1 MNILVVD
8 DREEGRYLLEVLL
21 KGSGHAVTSAANGQE
36 ALERLQSGRFDLI
49 ISDILMPVMDGFQL
63 CRKVKADESLR
74 HIPFIVYTATYTGP
88 QDEAFAI
95 KVGADRFI
103 QKPCDPDALMEA
115 VQDVMAA
122 VKDRDSTPAPPPVHE
137 EEMLKLYSER
147 LVRKLEQKMLELEVE
162 VQARREAEK
171 ALRASERKYRLLA
184 ENTLDVIWATD
195 MDLVFT
201 YVNPA
206 IQPSLGYSPEEWVGS
221 RLPEH
226 CDEKNFAKVS
236 EVIAAELAKG
246 PRSSGVIVEVVLL
259 NRNGEAIPF
268 EVHGRLNLDEE
279 GNPVGLQGIARDIS
293 ERKRAENALKE
304 SEKKYRELYDFLPI
318 PVYEMDFEA
327 NITNANRAVYD
338 IFRGTQEDLEKG
350 FKGWQLLSSEGVA
363 KSAENIQRLLKGE
376 KIAGTEYE
384 LRRLDGSTFP
394 AIIISSVIYH
404 DDKPVG
410 LRGAIIDI
418 TERKQG
424 EEELR
429 RTNVFLDSIV
439 ENIPDMI
446 FLKDAKELRFVRFNL
461 AGEDLLGYFRQDLLG
476 KNDHDFFSK
485 EQADFF
491 REKDQE
497 VLSRKEIM
505 DIPEELLQTRNKG
518 ERILHTKKV
527 PILDEKGEP
536 EYLLGISEDI
546 TERKQAEAER
556 EKLQAQLLQAQKMES
571 IGRLAGGVAHDFN
584 NKLTV
589 ILGYAQMAMKDL
601 ERADPLYGNLQQ
613 VMDAGRQ
620 SVDIVRQLLAFARK
634 QIIAPEVLDLNETME
649 GMLKM
654 LRRLIGEDI
663 ALAWEPA
670 TDLWPVRM
678 DSSQIDQILANLY
691 VNARDAIQ
699 GAGKVTMETRNTV
712 LNEAYCAE
720 HVGAVPGEYVM
731 LAVSDN
737 GCGMDKETLKNIFE
751 PFFTTKEVG
760 KGTGLGL
767 ATVYGIVNQ
776 NNGFID
782 VASEPGKGTAFK
794 IYLPRHGGDV
804 VEKGKVVE
812 AEIPRGRGETILIVE
827 DDAPVLGLTRR
838 TLEALGYEA
847 LTSSNPKEALT
858 IARKHPEQI
867 HLLITDV
874 ILPDMS
880 GKELATEISK
890 IRPGIPILY
899 MSGYTADVIAPHGI
913 LDEGIHFIGKPF
925 TPDSLGRKVREAMGS
940 EK

>member
-1 MNILVVD
+1 MDILVVD

-21 KGSGHAVTSAANGQE
+21 KGSGYAVTGAANGQE

-95 KVGADRFI
+95 KIGADRFI

-115 VQDVMAA
+115 VQDVIAA
-122 VKDRDSTPAPPPVHE
+122 VKGRGSAPAPPPVHE

-147 LVRKLEQKMLELEVE
+147 LVRKLEQKMLDLEGE
-162 VQARREAEK
+162 VQARREAEE

-184 ENTLDVIWATD
+184 ENTLDVIWAMD

-206 IQPSLGYSPEEWVGS
+206 IQPSLGYSPEEWLGS

-246 PRSSGVIVEVVLL
+246 PRRSGVIVEVVLL

-268 EVHGRLNLDEE
+268 EVHGRVNLDEE
-279 GNPVGLQGIARDIS
+279 GNPVGIQGIARDIS

-327 NITNANRAVYD
+327 NIKNANRAVYD
-338 IFRGTQEDLEKG
+338 TFRGTEEDLKKG

-363 KSAENIQRLLKGE
+363 KSAENIQRLLRGE
-376 KIAGTEYE
+376 KIPGTEYE

-394 AIIISSVIYH
+394 AIIISSVIYR

-429 RTNVFLDSIV
+429 RANAFLDSIV
-439 ENIPDMI
+439 ENIPNMV
-446 FLKDAKELRFVRFNL
+446 FLKDSRDLRFVRFNR
-461 AGEDLLGYFRQDLLG
+461 AGEDLLGYSRDDLLG
-476 KNDHDFFSK
+476 KNDYNFFPK

-491 REKDQE
+491 TEKDRE
-497 VLSRKEIM
+497 VLRRKEPV
-505 DIPEELLQTRNKG
+505 DISEELLQTRNKG
-518 ERILHTKKV
+518 DRILHTKKV

-546 TERKQAEAER
+546 TESKRAEEER
-556 EKLQAQLLQAQKMES
+556 EKLKGQFHHAQKMES
-571 IGRLAGGVAHDFN
+571 VGRLAGGVAHDFN

-589 ILGYAQMAMKDL
+589 ILGYAQLAMKGL
-601 ERADPLYGNLQQ
+601 HKADPTYENLQQ
-613 VMDAGRQ
+613 VLQAGRQ

-634 QIIAPEVLDLNETME
+634 QIITPEVLDLNETME

-670 TDLWPVRM
+670 TDLWPARM
-678 DSSQIDQILANLY
+678 DSSQIDQILANLC

-699 GAGKVTMETRNTV
+699 GTGKVTMETQNTV

-737 GCGMDKETLKNIFE
+737 GSGMDKETLKSIFE

-858 IARKHPEQI
+858 IARKHPGQI
-867 HLLITDV
+867 HLFITDV

-913 LDEGIHFIGKPF
+913 LDDGIHFIGKPF

>member
-21 KGSGHAVTSAANGQE
+21 KGSGHAVTGAANGQE
-36 ALERLQSGRFDLI
+36 ALERLQSGSFDLI

-63 CRKVKADESLR
+63 CRKVKTDESLR

-115 VQDVMAA
+115 IQDVMAA
-122 VKDRDSTPAPPPVHE
+122 VKGRDSVPGPPPVHE

-147 LVRKLEQKMLELEVE
+147 LVRKLEQKMMELEGE
-162 VQARREAEK
+162 VQARRETEE

-184 ENTLDVIWATD
+184 ENTLDVIWAMD

-206 IQPSLGYSPEEWVGS
+206 IQGSLGYSQEEWLGT

-236 EVIAAELAKG
+236 EVIAAEMAKG
-246 PRSSGVIVEVVLL
+246 QRSSGVIVEVVLL
-259 NRNGEAIPF
+259 NRNGEEIPF
-268 EVHGRLNLDEE
+268 EVHGRVNFDEE
-279 GNPVGLQGIARDIS
+279 GDPVGLQGIARNIS

-327 NITNANRAVYD
+327 NITSANRAVYD
-338 IFRGTQEDLEKG
+338 TFRATEEDLKKG

-363 KSAENIQRLLKGE
+363 KSTENIRRLIKGE

-384 LRRLDGSTFP
+384 LRRLDGSSFP
-394 AIIISSVIYH
+394 GIIISSVIYR

-410 LRGAIIDI
+410 LRGAVVDI
-418 TERKQG
+418 TERKRG
-424 EEELR
+424 E
-429 RTNVFLDSIV
+429 
-439 ENIPDMI
+439 
-446 FLKDAKELRFVRFNL
+446 K
-461 AGEDLLGYFRQDLLG
+461 
-476 KNDHDFFSK
+476 
-485 EQADFF
+485 
-491 REKDQE
+491 
-497 VLSRKEIM
+497 
-505 DIPEELLQTRNKG
+505 
-518 ERILHTKKV
+518 
-527 PILDEKGEP
+527 
-536 EYLLGISEDI
+536 
-546 TERKQAEAER
+546 ER
-556 EKLQAQLLQAQKMES
+556 EALQAQLLQAQKLEAM
-571 IGRLAGGVAHDFN
+571 GRLAGGVAHDFN
-584 NKLTV
+584 NKLPV
-589 ILGYAQMAMKDL
+589 ILGYVQMAMNDL
-601 ERADPLYGNLQQ
+601 DKADPLYGNLQQ
-613 VMDAGRQ
+613 VMNAGKQ

-634 QIIAPEVLDLNETME
+634 QVITPEVLDLNETIE

-663 ALAWEPA
+663 HLAWEPA

-678 DSSQIDQILANLY
+678 DPSQMDQILANLC
-691 VNARDAIQ
+691 VNARDAIS
-699 GAGKVTMETRNTV
+699 GVGKVTIETRNTV

-720 HVGAVPGEYVM
+720 HAGAMPGDYVM
-731 LAVSDN
+731 LKVSDN
-737 GCGMDKETLKNIFE
+737 GCGMDREIQKKIFE

-776 NNGFID
+776 NSGFID
-782 VASEPGKGTAFK
+782 VASEPGKGTVFR
-794 IYLPRHGGDV
+794 IYLPRHTGEV
-804 VEKGKVVE
+804 VEKGTAVE
-812 AEIPRGRGETILIVE
+812 AEIPRSRGETILIVE
-827 DDAPVLGLTRR
+827 DDSPVLGLTRR
-838 TLEALGYEA
+838 TLETLGYET
-847 LTSSNPKEALT
+847 LTSSNPKEAIT
-858 IARKHPEQI
+858 IARKHPGQL

-874 ILPDMS
+874 ILPEMS
-880 GKELATEISK
+880 GKELAIEISK
-890 IRPGIPILY
+890 IRPDILTLY
-899 MSGYTADVIAPHGI
+899 MSGYTANVIAHQGV
-913 LDEGIHFIGKPF
+913 LDEGVHFIGKPF
-925 TPDSLGRKVREAMGS
+925 TP
-940 EK
+940 